1 MNILKFQSFYE
12 LCGFIEYVGHLPSK
26 ESAHT
31 RGHYIGYRYIN
42 FTWIR
47 NDDHRCH
54 RTNIEGAYKVNMAFY
69 KSMSSNVASTFI
81 LDDEGILF
89 WKKSVIIRGVYQ
101 PCGRRGRGRGKKN
114 TQNSMQQSETL
125 DEDDMYIF
133 GESSSSENEDEETSK
148 MH

>member
-1 MNILKFQSFYE
+1 
-12 LCGFIEYVGHLPSK
+12 
-26 ESAHT
+26 
-31 RGHYIGYRYIN
+31 
-42 FTWIR
+42 
-47 NDDHRCH
+47 
-54 RTNIEGAYKVNMAFY
+54 
-69 KSMSSNVASTFI
+69 MSSNVASIFI

-101 PCGRRGRGRGKKN
+101 PRGHRGRGRGTKN
-114 TQNSMQQSETL
+114 TQNSTQQSETL